1 MDLSRC
7 PAIQAAADCLA
18 EKLLDPT
25 VIEYEFERLWAASS
39 GPEASNEISRSQD
52 NAAKNRYVNVL
63 PFDRNRICL
72 AGTATGD
79 YINASLITGDP
90 AESESLALSQSMGSP
105 RKISSA
111 SSQASSPSSS
121 SHQVGS
127 SSQQSSALGLST
139 PTQRPNS
146 PPTSPPKT
154 SPSRAYIATQG
165 PLPTTT
171 ADFWQMV
178 QEQGTAVIVMLTRHI
193 EDASVPKCASYYP
206 AKVGDSQ
213 TFGNFTVAV
222 QAAEDYG
229 TDIRRRR
236 LLLTDMRTGRQR
248 EVQHFH
254 YHRWPDHGIPSST
267 IPIRRLAHILEQG
280 IASAAAPPGP
290 SAIHCSAGIGRTGT
304 FLVVDMMLRRL
315 RGLDPKD
322 VNGGRQAVNIKRIVA
337 ALRKERAGMV
347 QSLAQYLFC
356 YRAIKEELDDVIAGK
371 SNRIAVVPLANGDA
385 SHLNP

>member
-90 AESESLALSQSMGSP
+90 AESESLALSQSIGSP

-236 LLLTDMRTGRQR
+236 CVLKQHLFPSYSTVFPVCPVPLSSEQPLLFRCCCCCCQVVAASWHKLCNVFPVVFLGM
-248 EVQHFH
+248 
-254 YHRWPDHGIPSST
+254 ST
-267 IPIRRLAHILEQG
+267 FERAML
-280 IASAAAPPGP
+280 SAAYRGMQMGSDLIGTGP
-290 SAIHCSAGIGRTGT
+290 
-304 FLVVDMMLRRL
+304 
-315 RGLDPKD
+315 
-322 VNGGRQAVNIKRIVA
+322 
-337 ALRKERAGMV
+337 
-347 QSLAQYLFC
+347 
-356 YRAIKEELDDVIAGK
+356 
-371 SNRIAVVPLANGDA
+371 
-385 SHLNP
+385 